1 MIHDMFCR
9 MTKELRERVVKL
21 AKVNAEKAK
30 VGIRKAR
37 QKGISDVRKRKGTVS
52 EDSIHRIEK
61 HVSHRVLNV
70 AQTDMHWLFSWFVQ
84 IQQMTDKHTKTVDE
98 LFQAKSAELM
108 KGR

>member
-1 MIHDMFCR
+1 MFR
-9 MTKELRERVVKL
+9 RVTKELRERLVKL

-70 AQTDMHWLFSWFVQ
+70 AQTGMHWLFSWFVQ